1 MNKYIVAL
9 IAAMSFIL
17 GIVVSCET
25 PAKRAYEAKN
35 QELLEASGNYYHKVE
50 KLLDMYAL
58 TDTTFY
64 NTWAETDIYCEY
76 VDAKTRVDSIAESY

>member
-1 MNKYIVAL
+1 MNKKHIII

-35 QELLEASGNYYHKVE
+35 QELIEANSNYYHKVE

-58 TDTTFY
+58 SDTTFCD
-64 NTWAETDIYCEY
+64 TWAETDVYCEY
-76 VDAKTRVDSIAESY
+76 RDAKARVDSIAESY